1 MTINFGEK
9 ILLPKEL
16 RKRVQTLNKISSM
29 HDTKKKKKSN
39 EKSDVC
45 LSIEVFID
53 FGANRAHSVNMG
65 NESGGS
71 FTNFAN

>member
-1 MTINFGEK
+1 MTTNLGEK

-16 RKRVQTLNKISSM
+16 RKRAQTLNKISSM
-29 HDTKKKKKSN
+29 HDYKKKSN
-39 EKSDVC
+39 EKSEIC

-65 NESGGS
+65 E
-71 FTNFAN
+71 

>member
-29 HDTKKKKKSN
+29 HDTKKKKK

-45 LSIEVFID
+45 LSIEVFTD

>member
-1 MTINFGEK
+1 MKKFYYLKSYEK
-9 ILLPKEL
+9 EFKLL
-16 RKRVQTLNKISSM
+16 
-29 HDTKKKKKSN
+29 TKLVACMIQKKKKSN
-39 EKSDVC
+39 EKSDIC